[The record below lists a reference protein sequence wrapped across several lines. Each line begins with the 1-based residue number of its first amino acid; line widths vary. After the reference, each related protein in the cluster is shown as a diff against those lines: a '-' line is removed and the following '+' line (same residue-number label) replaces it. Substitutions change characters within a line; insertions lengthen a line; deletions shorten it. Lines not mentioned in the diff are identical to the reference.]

1 MEINATFKSI
11 NMTEN
16 KNEKLGWIN
25 GHWGI
30 FKDLKVPINDRGL
43 NFADGIFETIFILNG
58 VPQLLNEHLNRWEK
72 SASILEMNP
81 PPSKEWLI
89 SLVEDGINRSQLNNV
104 NGVIRINWTRGE
116 SEQRGIDI
124 SQTSHHGFWLEIDS
138 YQPNF
143 ESISTIISQTERR
156 NSFSRLSYCKTFSY
170 NQGIQARIEAKNAG
184 FNDAILLNSQ
194 GEICCATTANI
205 LVKRE
210 NNWLTP
216 PSNSGCLPGIM
227 RQRGIELNIIKEA
240 LIEATPQDNDEWF
253 LINSLS
259 CRPIQKIN
267 KKELKIST
275 NPKEFWLSL
284 LKI

>member
-1 MEINATFKSI
+1 MIDNKS
-11 NMTEN
+11 
-16 KNEKLGWIN
+16 KKLGWIN

-30 FKDLKVPINDRGL
+30 FEDLKVPINDRGL
-43 NFADGIFETIFILNG
+43 NFADGIFETILILNG
-58 VPQLLNEHLNRWEK
+58 IPQLLDEHLNRWEK
-72 SASILEMNP
+72 SASILEMNS

-89 SLVEDGINRSQLNNV
+89 SLVEDGINQAQLKNI

-124 SQTSHHGFWLEIDS
+124 SQTSLHSFWLEIDS

-143 ESISTIISQTERR
+143 DSISTIISKTERR
-156 NSFSRLSYCKTFSY
+156 NSFSRLSSCKTFSY

-184 FNDAILLNSQ
+184 FNDALLLNSQ

-240 LIEATPQDNDEWF
+240 LIEATPKDNDEWF

-259 CRPIQKIN
+259 CRPIQIIN

-275 NPKEFWLSL
+275 SPKEFWLSL

>member
-1 MEINATFKSI
+1 MI
-11 NMTEN
+11 EN
-16 KNEKLGWIN
+16 TSKKLGWIN
-25 GHWGI
+25 GKWGI

-43 NFADGIFETIFILNG
+43 NFADGIFETIVILNG

-89 SLVEDGINRSQLNNV
+89 SLIEDGINRSKLNNV

-116 SEQRGIDI
+116 SKQRGIDI
-124 SQTSHHGFWLEIDS
+124 SKTNRHSFWLEIDS
-138 YQPNF
+138 YQLNF

-156 NSFSRLSYCKTFSY
+156 NSFSRLSCCKTFSY
-170 NQGIQARIEAKNAG
+170 NQGIQARIEATNAG
-184 FNDAILLNSQ
+184 FNDALLLNNR

-210 NNWLTP
+210 NNWFTP

-227 RQRGIELNIIKEA
+227 RQRGIDLNIIKEA
-240 LIEATPQDNDEWF
+240 LIEATPKDNDEWF

-259 CRPIQKIN
+259 CRPINKIN
-267 KKELKIST
+267 NKELKTST
-275 NPKEFWLSL
+275 NPAEFWLSL

>member
-1 MEINATFKSI
+1 
-11 NMTEN
+11 MTEN
-16 KNEKLGWIN
+16 KNKKLGWIS

-43 NFADGIFETIFILNG
+43 NFADGIFETILILNG
-58 VPQLLNEHLNRWEK
+58 VPQLLDEHLNRWEK
-72 SASILEMNP
+72 SANILEMNP

-89 SLVEDGINRSQLNNV
+89 SLVEDGISRAQLNNI
-104 NGVIRINWTRGE
+104 NGVIRINWSRGE

-124 SQTSHHGFWLEIDS
+124 SKTSFHSFWLEIDS
-138 YQPNF
+138 YQPDF
-143 ESISTIISQTERR
+143 ESISTMISQTERR
-156 NSFSRLSYCKTFSY
+156 NSFSRLSSCKTFSY
-170 NQGIQARIEAKNAG
+170 NQGIQARLEAKNAG
-184 FNDAILLNSQ
+184 FNDALLLNSQ

-227 RQRGIELNIIKEA
+227 RQRGIDLNIIKET
-240 LIEATPQDNDEWF
+240 LIEATPKDNDEWF

-259 CRPIQKIN
+259 CHPIKKIDT
-267 KKELKIST
+267 KRLKIKT
-275 NPKEFWLSL
+275 NPKDFWLTL
-284 LKI
+284 LKSKK

>member
-1 MEINATFKSI
+1 
-11 NMTEN
+11 MTEN
-16 KNEKLGWIN
+16 KNKKLGWIS

-43 NFADGIFETIFILNG
+43 NFADGIFETILILNG
-58 VPQLLNEHLNRWEK
+58 VPQLLDEHLNRWEK
-72 SASILEMNP
+72 SAHILEMNP

-89 SLVEDGINRSQLNNV
+89 SLVEDGINRAQLNNI
-104 NGVIRINWTRGE
+104 NGVIRINWSRGE

-124 SQTSHHGFWLEIDS
+124 SKTSFHSFWLEIDS
-138 YQPNF
+138 YQPDF
-143 ESISTIISQTERR
+143 ESISTMISQTERR
-156 NSFSRLSYCKTFSY
+156 NSFSRLSSCKTFSY
-170 NQGIQARIEAKNAG
+170 NQGIQARLEAKNAG
-184 FNDAILLNSQ
+184 FNDALLLNSQ

-227 RQRGIELNIIKEA
+227 RQRGIDLNIIKET
-240 LIEATPQDNDEWF
+240 LIEATPRDNDEWF

-259 CRPIQKIN
+259 CHPIQKIN
-267 KKELKIST
+267 TKRLKITT
-275 NPKEFWLSL
+275 NPKDFWLTL
-284 LKI
+284 LKSKK

>member
-1 MEINATFKSI
+1 
-11 NMTEN
+11 MTEN
-16 KNEKLGWIN
+16 KNKKLGWIS

-43 NFADGIFETIFILNG
+43 NFADGIFETILILNG
-58 VPQLLNEHLNRWEK
+58 VPQLLDEHLNRWEK
-72 SASILEMNP
+72 SANILEMNP

-89 SLVEDGINRSQLNNV
+89 SLVEDGINRAQLNNI
-104 NGVIRINWTRGE
+104 NGVIRINWSRGE

-124 SQTSHHGFWLEIDS
+124 SKTSFHSFWLEIDS
-138 YQPNF
+138 YQPDF
-143 ESISTIISQTERR
+143 ESISTMISQTERR
-156 NSFSRLSYCKTFSY
+156 NSFSRLSSCKTFSY
-170 NQGIQARIEAKNAG
+170 NQGIQARLEAKNAG
-184 FNDAILLNSQ
+184 FNDALLLNSQ

-227 RQRGIELNIIKEA
+227 RQRGIDLNIIKET
-240 LIEATPQDNDEWF
+240 LIEATPRDNDEWF

-259 CRPIQKIN
+259 CHPIQKIN
-267 KKELKIST
+267 TKKLKITT
-275 NPKEFWLSL
+275 NPKDFWLTL
-284 LKI
+284 LKSKK

>member
-1 MEINATFKSI
+1 MI
-11 NMTEN
+11 EN
-16 KNEKLGWIN
+16 KNKKLGWIN

-43 NFADGIFETIFILNG
+43 NFADGIFETILILNG
-58 VPQLLNEHLNRWEK
+58 IPQLLNEHLNRWEK
-72 SASILEMNP
+72 SANILEMNP

-89 SLVEDGINRSQLNNV
+89 PLIEDGINRSQLNNV

-116 SEQRGIDI
+116 SKQRGIDI
-124 SQTSHHGFWLEIDS
+124 SQTSLHGFWLEIDS

-143 ESISTIISQTERR
+143 ESISTMISQTERR

-170 NQGIQARIEAKNAG
+170 SQGIQARLEAKNAG
-184 FNDAILLNSQ
+184 FNDALLLNSH
-194 GEICCATTANI
+194 GEICCSTTANI
-205 LVKRE
+205 LVKRN

-216 PSNSGCLPGIM
+216 KLNSGCLPGIM
-227 RQRGIELNIIKEA
+227 RQRAIDLNIIKET
-240 LIEATPQDNDEWF
+240 LIEATPKDNDEWF

-259 CRPIQKIN
+259 CHPIQKIN

-284 LKI
+284 LKSKK

>member
-1 MEINATFKSI
+1 
-11 NMTEN
+11 MTEN
-16 KNEKLGWIN
+16 KNKKLGWIS

-30 FKDLKVPINDRGL
+30 FKDLKVPITDRGL

-89 SLVEDGINRSQLNNV
+89 SLVEDGINRAQLNNI
-104 NGVIRINWTRGE
+104 NGVIRINWSRGE

-124 SQTSHHGFWLEIDS
+124 SKTSFHSFWLEMDS
-138 YQPNF
+138 YQPDF
-143 ESISTIISQTERR
+143 ESISTMISQTERR
-156 NSFSRLSYCKTFSY
+156 NSYSRLSSCKTFSY
-170 NQGIQARIEAKNAG
+170 NQGIQARLEAKNAG
-184 FNDAILLNSQ
+184 FNDALLLNSQ

-227 RQRGIELNIIKEA
+227 RQRGIDLNIIKET
-240 LIEATPQDNDEWF
+240 LIEATPRDNDEWF

-259 CRPIQKIN
+259 CHPIQLIN
-267 KKELKIST
+267 TKRLKIAT
-275 NPKEFWLSL
+275 NPKDFWLTL
-284 LKI
+284 LKSKK